1 MDLINRLNDDAKVAL
16 GLVVAEKM
24 YGAVTIDEPGYKV
37 GRSALDSCWEWLEG
51 RNVTAED
58 LYNYIDSEDYMDVAE
73 FASEE
78 ESEQKQYAWYTVLDA
93 VSYTIYQAYKKEK
106 IKYVPQ
112 AIEIVDDETL
122 KILIENANESG
133 LFNVDHIKEAQRF
146 LLENHSFNTETSKG
160 DPIRKELVMID

>member
-1 MDLINRLNDDAKVAL
+1 MDWINRLNNNAKVAL

-37 GRSALDSCWEWLEG
+37 GRSALDNCWEWLEG
-51 RNVTAED
+51 GDITAED
-58 LYNYIDSEDYMDVAE
+58 LYNYIDSDDYMDVAE
-73 FASEE
+73 LVIEE
-78 ESEQKQYAWYTVLDA
+78 EGEQKQYAWYTVLDA

-122 KILIENANESG
+122 KILIENANESS
-133 LFNVDHIKEAQRF
+133 LFNVDLIREAQKF
-146 LLENHSFNTETSKG
+146 LLENHSSNTETSQS
-160 DPIRKELVMID
+160 DPIKKELVMID

>member
-1 MDLINRLNDDAKVAL
+1 M
-16 GLVVAEKM
+16 
-24 YGAVTIDEPGYKV
+24 
-37 GRSALDSCWEWLEG
+37 SASWRC
-51 RNVTAED
+51 T
-58 LYNYIDSEDYMDVAE
+58 IDSEDYMDVAE